1 MNIEEIARI
10 AKLMEQHELT
20 EFLVETDEMKLNLK
34 REKALVSAAQVLP
47 VPAAPPPAPV
57 PAPPAVEPQR
67 PATRERITIDS
78 PIVGTFYASPAPDKP
93 PYVKEGDEV
102 SEDTV
107 VCIIEAMKVMNEI
120 KAEKHGVIAR
130 VLVENAAPVEFG
142 QPLFEI
148 KPF

>member
-20 EFLVETDEMKLNLK
+20 EFLVETDDMKLSLK
-34 REKALVSAAQVLP
+34 REKALA
-47 VPAAPPPAPV
+47 PAAPAPPV
-57 PAPPAVEPQR
+57 PAPAPSTAPPAAEPPK
-67 PATRERITIDS
+67 PARERITIDS
-78 PIVGTFYASPAPDKP
+78 PIVGTFYASPAPDRP

-120 KAEKHGVIAR
+120 KAEKHGTIAR
-130 VLVENAAPVEFG
+130 VLVENATPVEFG

-148 KPF
+148 KPL